1 MRNEPT
7 DWLAVIT
14 KAAKTLPE
22 EVSTLEGV
30 MAMEELLKD
39 LQHKITAEQ
48 TATLVGIAAILYRQ
62 GLEEFKAQGMAH
74 AVLKRLRD

>member
-74 AVLKRLRD
+74 AMLKRLRD

>member
-48 TATLVGIAAILYRQ
+48 AATLVGIAAILYRQ
-62 GLEEFKAQGMAH
+62 GLEEFKAQGMTH
-74 AVLKRLRD
+74 AMLKRLRD